1 MNESK
6 RVAIDAGT
14 LPIRLGS
21 GYPDPFDKPC
31 NERQKSP
38 LGDAFGLSDY
48 GVNLVSLPP
57 GTWSS
62 QRHWH
67 TLEDEFIYILQ
78 GRPILVTDEG
88 ETALEPGMCAGFP
101 AGVANGHHLV
111 NNTDDVVKY
120 LEVGSRRDEDD
131 VDYSDIDMQ
140 VKKRGHGTGFT
151 HKDGAPYE

>member
-6 RVAIDAGT
+6 RVAIDAET
-14 LPIRLGS
+14 PPTRLGS
-21 GYPDPFDKPC
+21 GYPNPYDQPC
-31 NERQKSP
+31 ADRKKKP
-38 LGDAFGLSDY
+38 LGDAFNLSDY

-67 TLEDEFIYILQ
+67 SLEDEFIYILQ

-88 ETALEPGMCAGFP
+88 ETRLEPGMCAGFP

-111 NNTDDVVKY
+111 NNTDDDVAY
-120 LEVGSRRDEDD
+120 LEVGSRRDDDD
-131 VDYSDIDMQ
+131 VEYSDIDMQ
-140 VKKRGHGTGFT
+140 VKRRGYGTGFT
-151 HKDGAPYE
+151 HKDGTPYE